1 MSLNTQL
8 LNVVN
13 DIEEINEQTAAINN
27 SITTI
32 NGNIEGLG
40 NNKQGKIQVTDTIQI
55 SKLKTQNVTMTLT
68 GKDLQETLDGKQ
80 NLITKND
87 NFIIDSMYVTPLGNK
102 TTVNPAQTGELRA
115 SILTVE
121 DDTLGTINV
130 GESINSL
137 NSSKQ
142 DILNAGTNIT
152 IDSETNTISASGA
165 DVLSQT
171 ELDSKQAILND
182 ISINEISA
190 FKANLLNLNINNGIF
205 NYNGNTFESLL
216 NAKQTAFK
224 TGATQSNNT
233 LNVYEANILGGTSNF
248 TLNGTTLQALL
259 NQKQNSLTSSSNI
272 TTGTISSSTIT
283 VDGGSSIEEKFITSQ
298 VLTATANLIVK
309 GTNVMTE
316 IGTKQDKLTPG
327 ENITILDNII
337 SAKNDGASALNV
349 NSNIITGTI
358 DSGTI
363 TGRSGTTI
371 QAPTISATSD
381 LLVGTTNI
389 ITELSNKQPILN
401 AQNVNIITGT
411 IDSGTITGRSGTTIQ
426 APTILASSDLLVGTT
441 NIITELGNK
450 QQSLNQG
457 LAITTGQIDCG
468 PIVSRSGSKI
478 QGPIIQALDNLLI
491 GVDETDVLVEI
502 NKKQTQLTRTSA
514 ISINSLNVSSDT
526 TSAQTKVEGQ
536 ITCDSLLVNG
546 VNINSS
552 TGSTTGSTDIISFR
566 AYALNTLSPGNKIDA
581 PESTDSESPFPY
593 EPLPFNLVEYNF
605 GNAYNST
612 DYKFRAPNTGLYQV
626 IVSVYYSDLILIDL
640 LIEKLDGTRVRRD
653 RIRSNDLST
662 TISSKSLTTIVYLQA
677 GEKTFFALG
686 YGSVYIG
693 GVPRIDTSDT
703 ENNFGGFMVHY
714 LGTSGSS
721 FAS

>member
-371 QAPTISATSD
+371 QAPTISATSN

-426 APTILASSDLLVGTT
+426 APTISATSDLLVGTT

-526 TSAQTKVEGQ
+526 TSAQTKIEGQ

-566 AYALNTLSPGNKIDA
+566 AYALNTLSPG
-581 PESTDSESPFPY
+581 
-593 EPLPFNLVEYNF
+593 
-605 GNAYNST
+605 
-612 DYKFRAPNTGLYQV
+612 
-626 IVSVYYSDLILIDL
+626 
-640 LIEKLDGTRVRRD
+640 
-653 RIRSNDLST
+653 IR
-662 TISSKSLTTIVYLQA
+662 
-677 GEKTFFALG
+677 
-686 YGSVYIG
+686 
-693 GVPRIDTSDT
+693 
-703 ENNFGGFMVHY
+703 
-714 LGTSGSS
+714 
-721 FAS
+721 

>member
-13 DIEEINEQTAAINN
+13 DIEEINEQTEAINN

>member
-526 TSAQTKVEGQ
+526 TSAQTKIEGQ

>member
-32 NGNIEGLG
+32 NGNIGGLG

-526 TSAQTKVEGQ
+526 TSAQTKIEGQ

>member
-13 DIEEINEQTAAINN
+13 DIEEINEQTEAINN

-371 QAPTISATSD
+371 QVPTISATSD

>member
-612 DYKFRAPNTGLYQV
+612 DYKFRAPNTDLYQV